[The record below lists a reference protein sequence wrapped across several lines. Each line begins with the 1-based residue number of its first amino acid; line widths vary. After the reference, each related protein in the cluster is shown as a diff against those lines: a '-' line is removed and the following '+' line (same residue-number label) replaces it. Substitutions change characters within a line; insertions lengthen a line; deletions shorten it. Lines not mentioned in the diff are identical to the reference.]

1 MTFHSRDQIKRAR
14 VICKYL
20 FSAFNERME
29 LLMKVKLDQ
38 LPQFPVWKALHT
50 HWGQQQAGQDRI
62 TFGGGARLF
71 S

>member
-1 MTFHSRDQIKRAR
+1 
-14 VICKYL
+14 
-20 FSAFNERME
+20 
-29 LLMKVKLDQ
+29 MKVKLDQ